1 MWYTVNQADTT
12 HYSDADGMPI
22 LAGPYNKPVC
32 VVQPT
37 KLKPNTIQV
46 EYYQKITLG
55 SNYQIEIPKYNKTNQ
70 IHIWP
75 SQLTHEVKIT
85 ILVTSKETFS
95 TVIGNP

>member
-55 SNYQIEIPKYNKTNQ
+55 SN
-70 IHIWP
+70 
-75 SQLTHEVKIT
+75 
-85 ILVTSKETFS
+85 
-95 TVIGNP
+95 